1 MTVER
6 MTVVD
11 CYELED
17 AVKLQFGLG
26 EEFDILRACFE
37 MAENGSYQDLC
48 IDELS
53 VENARKTVERYEEW
67 NYLPHEIEYARQLML
82 TLTYLHD
89 VFPNEETILVHVSW

>member
-6 MTVVD
+6 MAVVN
-11 CYELED
+11 CYELEN

-37 MAENGSYQDLC
+37 MAENDSYHDLC

-53 VENARKTVERYEEW
+53 VENARKIVECYEKW
-67 NYLPHEIEYARQLML
+67 NYLPHEIEHARQLML

-89 VFPNEETILVHVSW
+89 TFPREEIILVHVSW